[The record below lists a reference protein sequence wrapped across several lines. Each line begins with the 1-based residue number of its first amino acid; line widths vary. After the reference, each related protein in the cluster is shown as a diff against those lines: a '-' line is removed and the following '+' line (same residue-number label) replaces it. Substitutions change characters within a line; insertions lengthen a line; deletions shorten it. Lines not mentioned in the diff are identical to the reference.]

1 MDSKS
6 VEINFEQFRFMQ
18 GDLLN
23 SNYPDFMSGRTLSN
37 SFFGG
42 NAANKEFCMNK
53 LYSTIGQEY
62 CVISIQEGL
71 KVSH

>member
-1 MDSKS
+1 M
-6 VEINFEQFRFMQ
+6 
-18 GDLLN
+18 
-23 SNYPDFMSGRTLSN
+23 NYPDFMSRRTLSN

-42 NAANKEFCMNK
+42 IAANKEFCMNR